1 MRPLACFLAL
11 CLAIFVAAD
20 EKSPPVPA
28 KPQAADSFVL
38 QVKPLI
44 QKYCIDCHN
53 DKKASGELNLT
64 AFKDTASAMKQFATW
79 ETIKKRLELKEMPPK
94 NKPAPSDDERKRLV
108 FWIGAELAKA
118 NTALASPGRVTL
130 RRLNRVE
137 YNLTIQDLTGVS
149 FRPADDFPAD
159 DVGNGFDN
167 IGDVLSLPPLLM
179 EKYLSA
185 AEQIVERVFAGDPIK
200 PDIRRYALKDL
211 QASDKAE
218 TKTRDNVTARM
229 LDAAGTLYV
238 THDVPRD
245 GELIVRPVL
254 FARPAG
260 REAKNGFVR
269 AGLQLDDKEFHT
281 QRVTFGSPGEIEGRV
296 KVTAGTHRIAVA
308 LLNASDETVKEN
320 RKTLGII
327 AIQIENPP
335 EKIDKPQSYKRVL
348 IGDAKDESRGR
359 AERILTRF
367 ALRAYRRPAKP
378 EEISRLMKLFDM
390 ARKDDSFDK
399 SVGLA
404 LQATLV
410 SPHFLFRVEPDRKPD
425 RPDGSY
431 PLNDY
436 EIASRLSYFLWST
449 MPDDELFRLG
459 EQGKLHEPA
468 MLEAQVARMLKD
480 PKISALVEN
489 FGMQWLN
496 LRNLQTVQPSRRD
509 FYAWDESLRTAM
521 RLETEMFIAAIV
533 AEDRSILDFLDADFT
548 FLNGKLARF
557 YDIPGISGEKFQ
569 RVKLTDRNRGGV
581 LTQASVLTVTSN
593 PTRTSPVK
601 RGKWILENILG
612 TPPPPPPPD
621 VPELK
626 EGKDA
631 LTGTL
636 RERMKQHRV
645 NPNCATCHERMD
657 TIGFGFENFDA
668 IGGWR
673 TTDGKFKIDAS
684 GTLPDGKSFQTP
696 AELKHLL
703 LKSQEPEFRRCL
715 TEKLLTYALGR
726 GLERSDRP
734 EVERIATAVANDRN
748 RFNRMVLEIVK
759 GDAFQRRTVKR

>member
-1 MRPLACFLAL
+1 MRSLVVTLAL
-11 CLAIFVAAD
+11 GLALLVAAD
-20 EKSPPVPA
+20 EKAPSPPA
-28 KPQAADSFVL
+28 KTQAADSFATNVR
-38 QVKPLI
+38 PLI

-53 DKKASGELNLT
+53 DKKTSGELNL
-64 AFKDTASAMKQFATW
+64 AVFKDTASVVKQFATW
-79 ETIKKRLELKEMPPK
+79 ETVKKRLELKEMPPK
-94 NKPAPSDDERKRLV
+94 NKPAPSDDERKRLAA
-108 FWIGAELAKA
+108 WIGAELAKVNSA
-118 NTALASPGRVTL
+118 PASPGRVTL
-130 RRLNRVE
+130 RRLNRGE
-137 YNLTIQDLTGVS
+137 YNRTIHDLCGVN
-149 FRPADDFPAD
+149 FTPADDFPAD

-179 EKYLSA
+179 EKYFNA
-185 AEQIVERVFAGDPIK
+185 AEQIVERIFAGDPIK
-200 PDIRRYALKDL
+200 PDIRKYALREL
-211 QASDKAE
+211 QASDKSE
-218 TKTRDNVTARM
+218 IKTRDNVTARIFE
-229 LDAAGTLYV
+229 AGTIYV
-238 THDVPRD
+238 THEVPRD

-260 REAKNGFVR
+260 REAKNDFVKASLR
-269 AGLQLDDKEFHT
+269 LDDKEFHT

-296 KVTAGTHRIAVA
+296 RVTAGSHRIAIA
-308 LLNASDETVKEN
+308 LANPSDETVKEN
-320 RKTLGII
+320 RKTLGIL
-327 AIQIENPP
+327 AIQVENPP
-335 EKIDKPQSYKRVL
+335 EKIDKPASYKLVL
-348 IGDAKDESRGR
+348 IGDPKDESRAR
-359 AERILTRF
+359 AEKIVSRF
-367 ALRAYRRPAKP
+367 ATRAYRRPAKP
-378 EEISRLMKLFDM
+378 EEVSRLMKLFDL
-390 ARKDDSFDK
+390 ARQDDSFEK
-399 SVGLA
+399 AVGLA
-404 LQATLV
+404 LHATLV
-410 SPHFLFRVEPDRKPD
+410 SPHFLFRVEADRKPD
-425 RPDGSY
+425 RADGSY

-449 MPDDELFRLG
+449 MPDDELYKLA
-459 EQGKLHEPA
+459 EKGKLHEPA
-468 MLEAQVARMLKD
+468 VLEAQVARMLKD
-480 PKISALVEN
+480 SKINALVEN

-509 FYAWDESLRTAM
+509 FYSWDENLRSAM
-521 RLETEMFIAAIV
+521 RTETEMFIAAII
-533 AEDRSILDFLDADFT
+533 AEDRSILDFIDADFT
-548 FLNGKLARF
+548 FVNGKLARF

-569 RVKLTDRNRGGV
+569 RVTLTDRNRGGV

-645 NPNCATCHERMD
+645 NPNCSTCHERMD

-668 IGGWR
+668 IGAWR
-673 TTDGKFKIDAS
+673 TADGKFKIDAS

-696 AELKHLL
+696 AELKQL
-703 LKSQEPEFRRCL
+703 LKSQEADFRRCL

-734 EVERIATAVANDRN
+734 EVERIAAAVAADRN

-759 GDAFQRRTVKR
+759 GDAFLRRTVKR